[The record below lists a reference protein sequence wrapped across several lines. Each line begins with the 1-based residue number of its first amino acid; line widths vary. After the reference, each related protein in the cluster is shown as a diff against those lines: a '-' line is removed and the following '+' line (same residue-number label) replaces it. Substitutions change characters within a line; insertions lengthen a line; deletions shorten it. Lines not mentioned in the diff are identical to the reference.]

1 MEPRKPEGLKG
12 SEGLRGGLLR
22 WLEDRLGADRVVLA
36 LSLARLG
43 DGVGNS
49 ILIVTLPLYVA
60 RIPSPWMPFP
70 TPVLVGILIALY
82 GYVNSAVQPL
92 AGALI
97 DRFGRRKAFIQG
109 GLLLMAGSTASIL
122 LANTFTE
129 LVAVRAVQGVGFALT
144 LPASLTIMK
153 AATRRS
159 TRGGAMGV
167 FTTMRMVG
175 FSIGPLVGGYLQS
188 RYGFPAAFYTGA
200 GFIVLGMVAVQ
211 VWVTDP
217 AESSAGGARFRLF
230 DRSLFD
236 PALVSLAGAT
246 FVMAASVAMMSA
258 LENQFNVRLE
268 QTAFGFGVAFSAL
281 TLSRVIFQIPLG
293 SLSDHTGRKPVIIA
307 GLLLLAPATVALAYS
322 GSTLQLT
329 GFRLIQGIAT
339 AGIAAPAFALAAD
352 VARVGGEGRQLS
364 ILTMGFSLGIATGP
378 LLAGILAVV
387 DFHFPFYIAAALA
400 LASAWIVHRYVRET
414 VTATSSS

>member
-1 MEPRKPEGLKG
+1 MSFDGEGGKSHG
-12 SEGLRGGLLR
+12 GRRGAFG
-22 WLEDRLGADRVVLA
+22 WLEEHLGADRVVLA
-36 LSLARLG
+36 LSFARLG

-60 RIPSPWMPFP
+60 TIPSPWVPFP

-153 AATRRS
+153 AATRRT

-167 FTTMRMVG
+167 FTTLRMVG
-175 FSIGPLVGGYLQS
+175 FSIGPLLGGFLQS
-188 RYGFPAAFYTGA
+188 RYGFAPAFYTGA

-211 VWVTDP
+211 IWVEDP
-217 AESSAGGARFRLF
+217 SERPAGGAAFRLF
-230 DRSLFD
+230 DRSLLD
-236 PALVSLAGAT
+236 PALLSLAGAT

-258 LENQFNVRLE
+258 LENQFNARLE

-281 TLSRVIFQIPLG
+281 TLSRVVFQIPLG
-293 SLSDHTGRKPVIIA
+293 SLSDRTGRKPVVIG
-307 GLLLLAPATVALAYS
+307 GLLLLAPATMALAYT
-322 GSTLQLT
+322 GSTLELT
-329 GFRLIQGIAT
+329 AVRLVQGIAT

-352 VARVGGEGRQLS
+352 VARKGGEGRQLS

-378 LLAGILAVV
+378 LLAGVLSVV
-387 DFHFPFYIAAALA
+387 DFHFPFWIGGALA
-400 LASAWIVHRYVRET
+400 LASAWVVHRYVAET
-414 VTATSSS
+414 VTATASS

>member
-1 MEPRKPEGLKG
+1 MQRAA
-12 SEGLRGGLLR
+12 S
-22 WLEDRLGADRVVLA
+22 WLEEHLGADRVVLA

-60 RIPSPWMPFP
+60 RIPSPLLPFP

-92 AGALI
+92 AGALV

-144 LPASLTIMK
+144 LPPSLAIMK
-153 AATRRS
+153 TATRRG

-175 FSIGPLVGGYLQS
+175 FSIGPLLGGFLQA
-188 RYGFPAAFYTGA
+188 RYGFAAAFYTGA
-200 GFIVLGMVAVQ
+200 AFIVLGMVAVQ
-211 VWVTDP
+211 VWVSDP
-217 AESSAGGARFRLF
+217 GEASAGGSRFKIF
-230 DRSLFD
+230 DRSLLD
-236 PALVSLAGAT
+236 PALFSLAGAT

-258 LENQFNVRLE
+258 LENEFNARLE

-293 SLSDHTGRKPVIIA
+293 SLSDRTGRKPVVIG
-307 GLLLLAPATVALAYS
+307 GLLLLAPATVLLAYT

-329 GFRLIQGIAT
+329 AVRLVQGIAT
-339 AGIAAPAFALAAD
+339 AAVAAPAFALAAD
-352 VARVGGEGRQLS
+352 IARTGGEGRQLS

-378 LLAGILAVV
+378 LLAGALAVV
-387 DFHFPFYIAAALA
+387 DFHLPFYLGGALA
-400 LASAWIVHRYVRET
+400 LACAWVVHHYVEET
-414 VTATSSS
+414 VRATSSFGR